1 MDLMAEK
8 DPSFRQYFALVN
20 KDTELAIDVKGI
32 YPEVTKYV
40 RDHNIKDVELLTQKQ
55 FAKQLKTSEY
65 FKEYTAVK
73 FNGYLKR
80 AYKLNL
86 EKLKEKIELR
96 KIDNPKYYSYQ
107 SPQIF

>member
-40 RDHNIKDVELLTQKQ
+40 RDHNIKDVEMLTQKQ

-65 FKEYTAVK
+65 FKDYCAVK
-73 FNGYLKR
+73 FNIGIKK
-80 AYKLNL
+80 AYKLEL
-86 EKLKEKIELR
+86 DKLKEKIELR
-96 KIDNPKYYSYQ
+96 KLDDPKYYSYE